1 MGQGGQKTEQGMAML
16 REESQSV
23 IRGVEVTSHPA
34 PREKKKKKNPPI
46 TGNHSCKK
54 KVTEELR

>member
-34 PREKKKKKNPPI
+34 PREKKNPPI
-46 TGNHSCKK
+46 TGNHTCKK